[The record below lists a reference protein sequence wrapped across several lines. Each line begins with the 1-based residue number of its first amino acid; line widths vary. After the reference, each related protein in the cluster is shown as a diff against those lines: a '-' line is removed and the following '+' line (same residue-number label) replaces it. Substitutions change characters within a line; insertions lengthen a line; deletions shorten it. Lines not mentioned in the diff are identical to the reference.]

1 MAARDCDIIEMAF
14 GDLRMTMQKPSE
26 LEKQR
31 AAYRA
36 TAEALEIL
44 RVKRLG
50 AMTEKEAQG
59 IMRTLTVAE
68 TPWRERRDWSGLVEQ
83 QAIFHRRR

>member
-1 MAARDCDIIEMAF
+1 MDMPERAV
-14 GDLRMTMQKPSE
+14 
-26 LEKQR
+26 LEKRR

-44 RVKRLG
+44 RVQRLG
-50 AMTEKEAQG
+50 AMTEQEAQR
-59 IMRTLTVAE
+59 IMRLLTPAE

-83 QAIFHRRR
+83 QAIFQRGRKR